1 MWKFSNAR
9 LLLHFKQKL
18 ALKHEF
24 PISTLSLN
32 FSLMKLHCNKADDGR
47 KAIFELKV

>member
-1 MWKFSNAR
+1 MWKFSNAS

-24 PISTLSLN
+24 LISTLSLN
-32 FSLMKLHCNKADDGR
+32 FGFIHCNKADDGR

>member
-32 FSLMKLHCNKADDGR
+32 FSFIHCNKADNGR